1 VKNGRAAD
9 RARWKSLV
17 ESNKLNEAE
26 QYWAEDFMDVAHS
39 LIIYDP
45 NKSIIARNGVIV
57 DAFANMYTS
66 F

>member
-1 VKNGRAAD
+1 
-9 RARWKSLV
+9 
-17 ESNKLNEAE
+17 
-26 QYWAEDFMDVAHS
+26 MDVAHS